1 MTLQTSPHLQN
12 QRTLPRP
19 NGMFDVDCSNIG
31 IRCTPNA
38 NSITVVTPSK
48 PVPTAKLKNVDQK
61 PPYVQAYKTDPT
73 HKNKQCEIPSTGPTG
88 GVTHKNKQYEP
99 PLVQSQYSQRKNDLQ
114 AQQTVKS
121 VPNPHSIVL
130 KRETLASMYIA
141 SMFIGF
147 AVLGIVGGAASQ
159 QHVFLSFSLF
169 YGVFIP
175 VVILH
180 GTSVIHRVWAAVPMM
195 IYLIYAPVSVSL
207 SIIHKSHIFLS
218 VSLVMVGFCFVMA
231 GVGGWIRIVSVV
243 ILTLFT
249 SMCFGGA
256 LHSPDRGDVIA
267 LVVIP
272 TFQIIYV
279 CLAGVV
285 SVVMIPVAGV
295 ENANNSTVYQD
306 RLAQIL

>member
-1 MTLQTSPHLQN
+1 
-12 QRTLPRP
+12 
-19 NGMFDVDCSNIG
+19 
-31 IRCTPNA
+31 
-38 NSITVVTPSK
+38 
-48 PVPTAKLKNVDQK
+48 
-61 PPYVQAYKTDPT
+61 
-73 HKNKQCEIPSTGPTG
+73 
-88 GVTHKNKQYEP
+88 
-99 PLVQSQYSQRKNDLQ
+99 
-114 AQQTVKS
+114 
-121 VPNPHSIVL
+121 
-130 KRETLASMYIA
+130 MYIA

-180 GTSVIHRVWAAVPMM
+180 GTSVIHRVWAAIPMM

-218 VSLVMVGFCFVMA
+218 VSLVMVGFCFIMA
-231 GVGGWIRIVSVV
+231 GVGGWIRIVSAV
-243 ILTLFT
+243 ILALFT
-249 SMCFGGA
+249 YMCFGGA

-272 TFQIIYV
+272 TLQIIYV

-285 SVVMIPVAGV
+285 SVVMIPVTGV